1 MSEAEVVEE
10 TVCNPGRL
18 NFVCEGGK
26 AMVTNCI
33 NATLVDTEILAIPIS
48 KKEPWTFLIAG
59 MRARASA
66 NLALSSRNGLPTD
79 MMEISLRENKGSS
92 FILSQ
97 RDAAERFP
105 ARSGTRWLGT
115 ISIIET
121 PEFWN
126 DSTKIGSEKSR
137 QREVRQ
143 MDLAV
148 DGRAG
153 GTKYVAKV
161 LAE

>member
-1 MSEAEVVEE
+1 MSKVEVVEE

-33 NATLVDTEILAIPIS
+33 KATLVDTEILAIPIS
-48 KKEPWTFLIAG
+48 KKEPWTFLIVDT
-59 MRARASA
+59 RASA
-66 NLALSSRNGLPTD
+66 NLALSSRNWLPTD
-79 MMEISLRENKGSS
+79 MMEISLRENKGTS

-97 RDAAERFP
+97 RDVAERFS
-105 ARSGTRWLGT
+105 AKTGTRWLGT
-115 ISIIET
+115 VSIRET

-126 DSTKIGSEKSR
+126 GSTKIGSEKSR

-143 MDLAV
+143 RDLAV

-153 GTKYVAKV
+153 GTKYVVKV